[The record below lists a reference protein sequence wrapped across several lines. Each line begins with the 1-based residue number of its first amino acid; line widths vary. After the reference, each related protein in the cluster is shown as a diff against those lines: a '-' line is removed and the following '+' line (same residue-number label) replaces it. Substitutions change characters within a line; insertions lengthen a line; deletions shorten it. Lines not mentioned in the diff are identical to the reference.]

1 MIVVALEALAEH
13 KHSQLTC
20 GCEEILGCKNLQI
33 ASTMVDP
40 ATRSV
45 HQSRGVQRLNNIS
58 KGEFRVLAIGNL
70 SPTFI
75 VDDPRDN
82 ARVAAMLS
90 DQELQLALEFLLLLG
105 IGEDG
110 FHRAVIESPR
120 LGRSQRRHV
129 LDQHQ
134 AELVAGL
141 IEQCGLDFDLEN
153 WSASCSTGQCLLIS
167 LTCLRSMLKPRSF
180 NVLRSYSIAS
190 RFGGVYKPSGQ

>member
-20 GCEEILGCKNLQI
+20 GCEEILACENLQI
-33 ASTMVDP
+33 ASAMVEP

-45 HQSRGVQRLNNIS
+45 HQSRGVQRLDDIS
-58 KGEFRVLAIGNL
+58 KGELRILAVDNL
-70 SPTFI
+70 TPAFV
-75 VDDPRDN
+75 VDDPSN
-82 ARVAAMLS
+82 NTRVAAMLG
-90 DQELQLALEFLLLLG
+90 DHELQLALEFLLLLG

-153 WSASCSTGQCLLIS
+153 WSAS
-167 LTCLRSMLKPRSF
+167 
-180 NVLRSYSIAS
+180 
-190 RFGGVYKPSGQ
+190 